1 MSPLQ
6 FHNNRQCCKW
16 GKKELVREIV

>member
-16 GKKELVREIV
+16 GKRNWSEK